1 MDKRASLVLAL
12 VITGMFPAM
21 TLNAWLNRPA
31 AEYTEQGAIDA
42 ALFYLKNSPT
52 FKFDGM
58 LDSINVTGAYR
69 ARTPIPTWLVTI
81 EFDCAHSGYGDR
93 TGQIVLDVE
102 THHEIDIIVEEGV
115 VIHATIDGEWDEM
128 TQKPIESG
136 DTDAEKA
143 TEIALEFLMNSATFK
158 FDGIES
164 TIKVEETRILESYPV
179 QYIVIISFD
188 SSHAGYG
195 DRTGQVLA
203 QVVTPHSAWIKVVNG
218 EVISAVLDNTWDEL
232 NQELI
237 ESELI
242 PIEEARDLVIQY
254 ILETYDLTI
263 AVPEEWTFAILT
275 PEGLVG
281 ASTQQFVGG
290 GWEMNISFPAVI
302 TPIYEISVI
311 YTGEANFTWEGTVD
325 QLCNIREISTSLRPE
340 ILMPED
346 ARDIAVEYVIKNMEA
361 MKGVE
366 IPSGWIAEETT
377 PSGLLGFASRM
388 YVCDWWRVNVSWPVV
403 WKPTYQVE
411 IEYTGEFTFSWEGT
425 VDQSGSVE
433 EK

>member
-1 MDKRASLVLAL
+1 VLAL
-12 VITGMFPAM
+12 VITGMLPAM
-21 TLNAWLNRPA
+21 TLNAWLNRP

-58 LDSINVTGAYR
+58 LESINVTGAHR

-93 TGQIVLDVE
+93 MGQIVLEVE
-102 THHEIDIIVEEGV
+102 TPHEIYFIVEEGV
-115 VIHATIDGEWDEM
+115 VISAVIDGEWDEM
-128 TQKPIESG
+128 AQKYIESG
-136 DTDAEKA
+136 DPDAEDA
-143 TEIALEFLMNSATFK
+143 MEIALEFLRNGATFK

-218 EVISAVLDNTWDEL
+218 EVVSAVLDNTWDEL
-232 NQELI
+232 NQKEKQ
-237 ESELI
+237 SEMI
-242 PIEEARDLVIQY
+242 PIEQARDLVIQY
-254 ILETYDLTI
+254 ILEKYDLI
-263 AVPEEWTFAILT
+263 VPVPEEWTFAILT
-275 PEGLVG
+275 PEDLVG

-302 TPIYEISVI
+302 TPIYEVSVS
-311 YTGEANFTWEGTVD
+311 YTGEANFTWKGTVN
-325 QLCNIREISTSLRPE
+325 QLCNVMETSTSLRPE

-346 ARDIAVEYVIKNMEA
+346 ARDIAIEYIIKNIEA
-361 MKGVE
+361 MKGIE

-377 PSGLLGFASRM
+377 TSGHVGFSSRR
-388 YVCDWWRVNVSWPVV
+388 YICEGWTVNVSWPVV

-411 IEYTGEFTFSWEGT
+411 IDYTGEFTFSWEGT
-425 VDQSGSVE
+425 VDQSGNVE
-433 EK
+433 EQ

>member
-1 MDKRASLVLAL
+1 VLAL
-12 VITGMFPAM
+12 VITGMFPALTM
-21 TLNAWLNRPA
+21 NAWLNRP

-42 ALFYLKNSPT
+42 ALFYLKTAPT

-58 LDSINVTGAYR
+58 LESINVTGAHR

-81 EFDCAHSGYGDR
+81 EFDCAHSGYDDR
-93 TGQIVLDVE
+93 TGKIVLDVE
-102 THHEIDIIVEEGV
+102 TPHEIYLIVEEGV

-128 TQKPIESG
+128 SQKYIESG
-136 DTDAEKA
+136 DSDAEVA
-143 TEIALEFLMNSATFK
+143 IEIALEFLRNGATFK

-188 SSHAGYG
+188 SAHAGYG

-218 EVISAVLDNTWDEL
+218 EVVSAALDNTWDEL
-232 NQELI
+232 NQKLI

-242 PIEEARDLVIQY
+242 PIEEARDLVIRY
-254 ILETYDLTI
+254 ILETYDLTV

-302 TPIYEISVI
+302 TPIYEISVSH
-311 YTGEANFTWEGTVD
+311 TGETSFTWKGTVD
-325 QLCNIREISTSLRPE
+325 QLCNVMETSTSLRHE

-346 ARDIAVEYVIKNMEA
+346 ARDIAVEYVINNIEA

-377 PSGLLGFASRM
+377 PSGHVGFSSRRYM
-388 YVCDWWRVNVSWPVV
+388 CEGWTVNVSNPVV

-411 IEYTGEFTFSWEGT
+411 IEYTGEFTFSWEGA
-425 VDQSGSVE
+425 VDQSGSIVDRASLPF
-433 EK
+433 

>member
-31 AEYTEQGAIDA
+31 EYTEQGAIDA
-42 ALFYLKNSPT
+42 ALFYLKTSPT
-52 FKFDGM
+52 FKHDGI
-58 LDSINVTGAYR
+58 LESINVTGAYR
-69 ARTPIPTWLVTI
+69 ARTPIPTWLVVV
-81 EFDCAHSGYGDR
+81 EFDCANSGYGDR
-93 TGQIVLDVE
+93 TGQIVLEVE
-102 THHEIDIIVEEGV
+102 THHEIGVIVEEGV
-115 VIHATIDGEWDEM
+115 VIQAAIDGEWDEM
-128 TQKPIESG
+128 AQEPLERG
-136 DTDAEKA
+136 DPDSDSAE
-143 TEIALEFLMNSATFK
+143 EIALEFLRNGATFK
-158 FDGIES
+158 FVGIEA
-164 TIKVEETRILESYPV
+164 TIEVEEIRILESYPV

-195 DRTGQVLA
+195 DRTGQILA
-203 QVVTPHSAWIKVVNG
+203 QVITPHSAWVKVVNG
-218 EVISAVLDNTWDEL
+218 EVVSAVLDNTWDEL
-232 NQELI
+232 NQKEKQ
-237 ESELI
+237 SELI
-242 PIEEARDLVIQY
+242 PIEQARDLVIQY
-254 ILETYDLTI
+254 ILEKYDITVP
-263 AVPEEWTFAILT
+263 VPEAWTFAILT
-275 PEGLVG
+275 PEDLVG

-302 TPIYEISVI
+302 TPIYALSVS
-311 YTGEANFTWEGTVD
+311 YTGETNFTWEGTVN
-325 QLCNIREISTSLRPE
+325 QLCNVMDTSTSLKPE

-346 ARDIAVEYVIKNMEA
+346 ARDIAVEYVIKNIEA

-366 IPSGWIAEETT
+366 IPSRWIAEETT
-377 PSGLLGFASRM
+377 PSGFFGFSSRRYM
-388 YVCDWWRVNVSWPVV
+388 CEGWTVNVSSPVV

>member
-1 MDKRASLVLAL
+1 LDKKLRVFFAL
-12 VITGMFPAM
+12 VVVGIFPALA
-21 TLNAWLNRPA
+21 LNAWHNNPV
-31 AEYTEQGAIDA
+31 EYTEQGAIDA

-52 FKFDGM
+52 FKHDGM
-58 LDSINVTGAYR
+58 LESINVTGAYR
-69 ARTPIPTWLVTI
+69 ARTPTPTWLVVI
-81 EFDCAHSGYGDR
+81 EFDCANSGYGDR
-93 TGQIVLDVE
+93 TGQIVLEVE
-102 THHEIDIIVEEGV
+102 THHEVSIIVEEGV
-115 VIHATIDGEWDEM
+115 VIRATIDGEWDEM
-128 TQKPIESG
+128 AQKPIESEDSDSENAIG
-136 DTDAEKA
+136 
-143 TEIALEFLMNSATFK
+143 IALDFLKNGATYK
-158 FDGIES
+158 FDGIDG
-164 TIKVEETRILESYPV
+164 TMVVEETRILESYPV

-195 DRTGQVLA
+195 DRTGQILA
-203 QVVTPHSAWIKVVNG
+203 QVVTPHSAWVKVVNG
-218 EVISAVLDNTWDEL
+218 EVVSAVLDNTWDEL
-232 NQELI
+232 NQEFRQ
-237 ESELI
+237 SELI

-254 ILETYDLTI
+254 ILEKYDITVP
-263 AVPEEWTFAILT
+263 VPEEWAFAILT

-302 TPIYEISVI
+302 TPIYEVSVSF
-311 YTGEANFTWEGTVD
+311 TGETSFTWKGTVD
-325 QLCNIREISTSLRPE
+325 QLCNVMETSTSLRPE

-377 PSGLLGFASRM
+377 PSGLLGFASRR
-388 YVCDWWRVNVSWPVV
+388 YICEGWTVNVSNPVV

-411 IEYTGEFTFSWEGT
+411 IEYTGEFTYSWEGT
-425 VDQSGSVE
+425 VDQSGSIE

>member
-1 MDKRASLVLAL
+1 MDKKLSVFFAL
-12 VITGMFPAM
+12 VVVGVFPALA
-21 TLNAWLNRPA
+21 LNAWYNNPV
-31 AEYTEQGAIDA
+31 EYTEQGAIDA

-52 FKFDGM
+52 FKHDGM
-58 LDSINVTGAYR
+58 LESINVTGAYR
-69 ARTPIPTWLVTI
+69 ARTPTPTWLVVI
-81 EFDCAHSGYGDR
+81 EFDCANSGYGDR
-93 TGQIVLDVE
+93 TGQIVLEVE
-102 THHEIDIIVEEGV
+102 THHEISVIVEEGV
-115 VIHATIDGEWDEM
+115 VISATIDGEWDEM
-128 TQKPIESG
+128 AQEPLESG
-136 DTDAEKA
+136 DPDSDSAE
-143 TEIALEFLMNSATFK
+143 EIALEFLKNGATFK
-158 FDGIES
+158 FDGIEG
-164 TIKVEETRILESYPV
+164 TIEVEETRILESYPV

-218 EVISAVLDNTWDEL
+218 EVVSAVLDNTWDEL
-232 NQELI
+232 NQELRQ
-237 ESELI
+237 SELI
-242 PIEEARDLVIQY
+242 PIEQARDLVIQY
-254 ILETYDLTI
+254 ILEKYDITVP
-263 AVPEEWTFAILT
+263 VPEEWTFAILT

-302 TPIYEISVI
+302 TPIYALSVS
-311 YTGEANFTWEGTVD
+311 YTGETSFTWEGTVD
-325 QLCNIREISTSLRPE
+325 QLCNVRETSTSLRPE

-377 PSGLLGFASRM
+377 PSGLVGFSSRR
-388 YVCDWWRVNVSWPVV
+388 YICDGWSVNISWPVV
-403 WKPTYQVE
+403 WKPIYQVE
-411 IEYTGEFTFSWEGT
+411 IEYTGEFTYSWEGT
-425 VDQSGSVE
+425 VDQSGSIE